1 MSLSQNHF
9 DVVVL
14 GGGTA
19 GELAAAELA
28 HAGRDV
34 ALVENRL
41 VGGESPY
48 FACVPSKSL
57 LLSARR
63 GETWELAVARR
74 DEVTGNLDDGRAVAR
89 LAEAGVTVLRGWGR
103 ITGPGV
109 LDVDGAR
116 YRFTDLVVSTGSE
129 PAVPAVEGLADVPV
143 WTSDEALTVPDLPRR
158 LVVLGG
164 GPVGCEMAQ
173 VYAAF
178 GSAVTVVEASGRLL
192 TAEAPFAGEILADAL
207 RRMGVDLRLGAEPAR
222 VERGPGGLR
231 LWLSDGGVL
240 EADRVLVAAGR
251 RPRVEGL
258 GLETLGLAVQPGRPL
273 PVDATCHV
281 HPLGSSSFTT
291 ETRVLNVP
299 RPGEPAETEMR
310 LPNGMAP
317 ETVHPNGTSAGTHAV
332 DAGTGHPNGT
342 ATATRQP
349 DAVGA
354 GTQHAEAMDGA
365 VEPSEPADGG
375 MGHPDVADGG
385 MRHPDGVENVMG
397 HPGGG
402 GVWAAGDVTGVAR
415 TTHAARYQARVVVA
429 NVLGKHREADYRA
442 IPRVVYTAPTVYAV
456 GVSPVLAEQAGLR
469 LISAGFD
476 LSGTARAAV
485 DADDRG
491 RVELYADADRGLLV
505 GAAAVGP
512 YAEEWMSEIAL
523 AIRAETPLSLLTDV
537 VHAFPTFGEAVEA
550 PLRELAGRL

>member
-1 MSLSQNHF
+1 MSQNHVEARNPAGARDHVEGRDHF
-9 DVVVL
+9 DVIVL

-19 GELAAAELA
+19 GERVAADLAQ
-28 HAGRDV
+28 AGRFV

-63 GETWELAVARR
+63 GETWELAIARR
-74 DEVTGNLDDGRAVAR
+74 DEVTGNLDDDRAVAR
-89 LAEAGVTVLRGWGR
+89 MAEAGVTVLRGWGR
-103 ITGPGV
+103 VTGPGV

-116 YRFTDLVVSTGSE
+116 FRFTDLVVSTGSE

-192 TAEAPFAGEILADAL
+192 TDEAPFAGEILADAL
-207 RRMGVDLRLGAEPAR
+207 RRRGVDLRLGAEPAR
-222 VERGPGGLR
+222 AERGPVGLR
-231 LWLSDGGVL
+231 LWLSDGGVV
-240 EADRVLVAAGR
+240 EADRILVAAGR

-258 GLETLGLAVQPGRPL
+258 GLETLGVAVQSGRPL
-273 PVDATCHV
+273 TVDETCRVRLNGGAGASGASGAARDAT
-281 HPLGSSSFTT
+281 
-291 ETRVLNVP
+291 
-299 RPGEPAETEMR
+299 
-310 LPNGMAP
+310 
-317 ETVHPNGTSAGTHAV
+317 AGTA
-332 DAGTGHPNGT
+332 A
-342 ATATRQP
+342 AEA
-349 DAVGA
+349 GA
-354 GTQHAEAMDGA
+354 GAAGAGAESEAGDDGA
-365 VEPSEPADGG
+365 WAQQQAANTGPREATCGEALMPEP
-375 MGHPDVADGG
+375 
-385 MRHPDGVENVMG
+385 
-397 HPGGG
+397 GG

-415 TTHAARYQARVVVA
+415 TTHAARYQARVVVS
-429 NVLGKHREADYRA
+429 NVLGKRREADYRA

-456 GVSPVLAEQAGLR
+456 GVSPVLAERAGMH
-469 LISAGFD
+469 LIMAGGD
-476 LSGTARAAV
+476 LSATARASVEAE
-485 DADDRG
+485 DRG
-491 RVELYADADRGLLV
+491 RVELYADAERGLLV
-505 GAAAVGP
+505 GAAAVGA